1 MNAVQT
7 RVWENGSLG
16 SSRDSGKL
24 GRQQRPS
31 CQCWSEVTVLFSAAT
46 LRNVPVIIL
55 FFLLPSSPALQ
66 TSFFSPAFS
75 PVPLCLTTLPPHTHG
90 HLIQLILSVNAPT
103 GRQHP
108 RVDRCIL
115 LKTWHK
121 FPSVSRTQSAHTF
134 SFLVLLSSNG
144 TGHPLGACQKHRLS
158 AHSSHPEP
166 ESIFHQDAQVV
177 PGHSQ
182 SGEALAKA
190 YL

>member
-1 MNAVQT
+1 MWWETRCYAKSLQSCLTLRNPMDHNPPGSSVHGILQARILEWVSMPSSGESSQT
-7 RVWENGSLG
+7 RDG
-16 SSRDSGKL
+16 

-75 PVPLCLTTLPPHTHG
+75 PVPLYLTTLPPHTHE

-115 LKTWHK
+115 LKT
-121 FPSVSRTQSAHTF
+121 
-134 SFLVLLSSNG
+134 
-144 TGHPLGACQKHRLS
+144 
-158 AHSSHPEP
+158 
-166 ESIFHQDAQVV
+166 
-177 PGHSQ
+177 
-182 SGEALAKA
+182 
-190 YL
+190 